1 MKKALL
7 SVLLSFTAAC
17 ATDAAVQTP
26 APAVASVEKEKAAP
40 VHTHARAPE
49 SVIRSG
55 RKDPLLKAGYV
66 LDVLGKPA
74 LKRRDPPSEVWV
86 YAQSGCVL
94 FIYMDET
101 EAADQSEAL
110 VRHMEIGTPT
120 FRATQKNSLPCL
132 EKAAQLR

>member
-7 SVLLSFTAAC
+7 SILLGVTTAC

-26 APAVASVEKEKAAP
+26 ATAGVPAKKAAP
-40 VHTHARAPE
+40 VHAHAPE

-66 LDVLGKPA
+66 RDVLGEPA

-101 EAADQSEAL
+101 DAADQSEAL

>member
-1 MKKALL
+1 MKKVFL

-17 ATDAAVQTP
+17 ASDAAVRTS
-26 APAVASVEKEKAAP
+26 APADVAAETAAP
-40 VHTHARAPE
+40 AKTVVHAPE

-66 LDVLGKPA
+66 REVLGEPT

-101 EAADQSEAL
+101 DAPDLNEAL

-120 FRATQKNSLPCL
+120 FQATQKNSLPCL